1 MRATISRRIVPP
13 LYAARG
19 PIDAMIFGEAPGPR
33 GADKSGVPFWGD
45 RSGRLLYRA
54 LERAGRARVPS
65 AAWEKWDG
73 AFFHE
78 RGLRPKLTRTAVSNA
93 LAVCPTK
100 DGLKFCA
107 PTRDELHAEVNQA
120 RVLAEL
126 QRAAQRCDGKLRI
139 VALGRHAEH
148 MLRAV
153 ADRAPPHVFHHVPHP
168 SAQALASGQRGAK
181 MVDLEEAWIERLVE
195 ILE

>member
-1 MRATISRRIVPP
+1 MRERISGRTVPP

-33 GADKSGVPFWGD
+33 GADKSGIPFWGD

-54 LERAGRARVPS
+54 LERSGRAAVPS

-73 AFFHE
+73 AVFHE
-78 RGLRPKLTRTAVSNA
+78 RGLVPKLARTAVSNA
-93 LAVCPTK
+93 LASCPTK
-100 DGLKFCA
+100 DGMQFCA
-107 PTRDELHAEVNQA
+107 PSRSELRAAVNQA

-126 QRAAQRCDGKLRI
+126 RRAAQRCDGMFRI
-139 VALGRHAEH
+139 IALGRHAEH
-148 MLRAV
+148 MLRSV
-153 ADRAPPHVFHHVPHP
+153 AERAPPHVFHQVPHP

-181 MVDLEEAWIERLVE
+181 MVDLEEAWIARLVE
-195 ILE
+195 ILR